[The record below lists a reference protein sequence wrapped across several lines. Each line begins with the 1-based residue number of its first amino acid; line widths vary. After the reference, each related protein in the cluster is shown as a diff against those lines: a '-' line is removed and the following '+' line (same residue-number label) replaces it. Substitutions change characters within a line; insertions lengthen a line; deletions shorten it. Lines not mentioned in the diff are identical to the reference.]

1 MEKLLFK
8 GIKQVLSTTFANT
21 NGDDKKGYLW
31 LVRTTNESGE
41 TISGDVY
48 FGEKH
53 YGHYNESELNDITSK
68 ITNIIT
74 SLGGAFDSNGQWVGF
89 LPTEV
94 HNILSDKENI
104 TDALT
109 ALETAIDNAN
119 DTINALK
126 IVKLSDPQGE
136 TYVSSYQLQ
145 GKDGVVLGDTINIAK
160 DQFLKSASYDDTTK
174 ELVFTF
180 VLENGSE
187 EISRV
192 PVGDLVDTYLAGA
205 GIELTKTEN
214 NETVI
219 NISNDALTKIQY
231 ADSEVRRLETD
242 KVAWA
247 YDSKT
252 QSNINIK
259 LPVGGSLIETV
270 GEDNVNLI
278 KAADYGD
285 NIKQVEVGTTKI
297 LLNLNSETRPTVE
310 LPDSQKFSL
319 AYKEEVDELSEKVNE
334 HVTNGLLK
342 VTAGNGIDVSEK
354 SELHEQT
361 ISAKLSQDE
370 GNLLQIGSDGG
381 LFVAMYYDGDDSE

>member
-21 NGDDKKGYLW
+21 NGDEKKGYLW

-109 ALETAIDNAN
+109 ALETAINNAN

-297 LLNLNSETRPTVE
+297 LLNLNSKARPTVE

-319 AYKEEVDELSEKVNE
+319 AYKEEVDE
-334 HVTNGLLK
+334 
-342 VTAGNGIDVSEK
+342 
-354 SELHEQT
+354 
-361 ISAKLSQDE
+361 
-370 GNLLQIGSDGG
+370 
-381 LFVAMYYDGDDSE
+381 AMYYDGDDSE